1 MNQSTS
7 KMILGL
13 DLGTTG
19 NRAILFNQQ
28 GQLISQLY
36 QELRELQKIK
46 SPKNPHP
53 QGWGYTDEARLR
65 GLNRVL
71 LGAIASNLDDLFVG
85 IPLDNN
91 PVVIVRGRQ
100 TRYPKIQWVGSGPL
114 LNPSLDQEKLR
125 GSRLNRLNSA
135 DFSGR

>member
-85 IPLDNN
+85 IPFIMNLTIWTGDSRIAPTKNN
-91 PVVIVRGRQ
+91 
-100 TRYPKIQWVGSGPL
+100 
-114 LNPSLDQEKLR
+114 
-125 GSRLNRLNSA
+125 
-135 DFSGR
+135 DFSGFNLPP